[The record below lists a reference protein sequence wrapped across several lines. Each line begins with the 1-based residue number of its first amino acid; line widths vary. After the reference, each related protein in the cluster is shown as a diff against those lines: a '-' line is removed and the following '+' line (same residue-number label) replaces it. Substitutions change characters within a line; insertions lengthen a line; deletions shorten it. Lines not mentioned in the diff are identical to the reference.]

1 MREKLKKLLGAALGS
16 GIIFLLLFGV
26 FAVIALFSGGLMGLF
41 GFQYDSVGQL
51 LLYFLLGGL
60 LGLPLESF
68 SAALPRALYRLE
80 KVDRRQGNLLYIPLD
95 TLFTFAAFRLA
106 DRWMD
111 SVSATGL
118 SLWILGLG
126 MALLTLPIPKE
137 RGERDGM
144 D

>member
-1 MREKLKKLLGAALGS
+1 MREKLKKLLGMVLGS
-16 GIIFLLLFGV
+16 GIIFLLLLGV
-26 FAVIALFSGGLMGLF
+26 SALIALFGGGLMELF
-41 GFQYDSVGQL
+41 GFQCDSMGQL

-60 LGLPLESF
+60 LGLPLDLF

-95 TLFTFAAFRLA
+95 TAFTFGAFWLA

-118 SLWILGLG
+118 SLWLLGLG

-137 RGERDGM
+137 RGEREGM